1 MCREQLPVWQK
12 FYEAHQNDN
21 FEILAIAM
29 DAQGAE
35 VARRFTEAAGVRFSA
50 AIDRA
55 QGLWELYGF
64 NVIPNGFFVDENG
77 ILRYVNIGGFEVRNA
92 EHAQAI
98 EDLLAAPSSST
109 TLASVDK
116 AAFGTVEEALRDA
129 EAALA
134 RDPENLDLQLTLAER
149 RVESGKLEQARQDFE
164 AVLVKNPRSARALM
178 GLATV
183 YLDQG
188 ERDKALAA
196 LQEAWAIEPDNW
208 IIRKQIW
215 AVEHPE
221 QFYPAIN
228 TEWQRERIKQ
238 EKEAKSP

>member
-12 FYEAHQNDN
+12 FYETHQNEN

-35 VARRFTEAAGVRFSA
+35 VARRFTESAGVQFPA
-50 AIDRA
+50 AVDRA

-64 NVIPNGFFVDENG
+64 NVVPNGFFVDENG
-77 ILRYVNIGGFEVRNA
+77 ILRYANIGGFEVRNP

-98 EDLLAAPSSST
+98 EDLLAAPASGA
-109 TLASVDK
+109 TLASSNAPK
-116 AAFGTVEEALRDA
+116 FGSVEEALRDA

-134 RDPENLDLQLTLAER
+134 GDPENFDLQLTLAER
-149 RVESGKLEQARQDFE
+149 RVESGQREQAGQDFQ
-164 AVLVKNPRSARALM
+164 AVLGTNPRSVRALV
-178 GLATV
+178 GLATIH
-183 YLDQG
+183 LDRG
-188 ERDKALAA
+188 ERDEALAA
-196 LQEAWAIEPDNW
+196 LKKAWAIEPDNW

-228 TEWQRERIKQ
+228 PQWQRERIKQ
-238 EKEAKSP
+238 EESQKSP

>member
-1 MCREQLPVWQK
+1 MCREQLPVWQE

-35 VARRFTEAAGVRFSA
+35 VARRFTEAAGVRFPA
-50 AIDRA
+50 AVDRA

-64 NVIPNGFFVDENG
+64 NVVPNGTFVDENG
-77 ILRYVNIGGFEVRNA
+77 ILRYVNVGGFEVRNV

-98 EDLLAAPSSST
+98 EDLLAVPSVAT
-109 TLASVDK
+109 TPASGETP
-116 AAFGTVEEALRDA
+116 AFGTVDEALREA
-129 EAALA
+129 EEALA
-134 RDPENLDLQLTLAER
+134 RDPENIDLRLTLAER
-149 RVESGKLEQARQDFE
+149 RVESNQREQAQEDFE
-164 AVLVKNPRSARALM
+164 AVLAENPRSTRALV
-178 GLATV
+178 GLAAI

-188 ERDKALAA
+188 ERDKALTA
-196 LQEAWAIEPDNW
+196 LKQAWAIDPDNW
-208 IIRKQIW
+208 IIRKQMW

-228 TEWQRERIKQ
+228 FKWQREQIKKESGAQ
-238 EKEAKSP
+238 E

>member
-35 VARRFTEAAGVRFSA
+35 VARRFTEAAGVQFPA

-92 EHAQAI
+92 EHARAI
-98 EDLLAAPSSST
+98 EDLLAAPANPT
-109 TLASVDK
+109 TLASTK
-116 AAFGTVEEALRDA
+116 SPAFGTVEEALREA
-129 EAALA
+129 EKALA
-134 RDPENLDLQLTLAER
+134 RDPENLDLQLTLVER
-149 RVESGKLEQARQDFE
+149 RVVSGELERARQGFE
-164 AVLVKNPRSARALM
+164 AVLAQNPRSARALV
-178 GLATV
+178 GLAAV
-183 YLDQG
+183 FLDQG
-188 ERDKALAA
+188 ERAQALAA
-196 LQEAWAIEPDNW
+196 LKQAWAIEPDNW

-238 EKEAKSP
+238 EKGGNGP

>member
-12 FYEAHQNDN
+12 FYEAHKNEN

-35 VARRFTEAAGVRFSA
+35 VARRFTEAAGVQFPTA
-50 AIDRA
+50 VDRA

-64 NVIPNGFFVDENG
+64 NVVPNGFFVDENG
-77 ILRYVNIGGFEVRNA
+77 ILRYAKIGGFEVRNSDD
-92 EHAQAI
+92 AQAI
-98 EDLLAAPSSST
+98 EDLLAAPANRT
-109 TLASVDK
+109 TLASSK
-116 AAFGTVEEALRDA
+116 PPTFGSVKEALDEA
-129 EAALA
+129 EQALA
-134 RDPENLDLQLTLAER
+134 RDPENTDLQLTLAER
-149 RVESGKLEQARQDFE
+149 RAGSGLLEQAQRDFH
-164 AVLVKNPRSARALM
+164 AVLAKNPRSARALV

-183 YLDQG
+183 YLDEG
-188 ERDKALAA
+188 HRDAA
-196 LQEAWAIEPDNW
+196 LTALKQAWAIEPDNW

-228 TEWQRERIKQ
+228 PQWQREQLKK
-238 EKEAKSP
+238 EKAAEGP

>member
-1 MCREQLPVWQK
+1 MCREQLPVWQR

-35 VARRFTEAAGVRFSA
+35 VARRFTEAAGVRFPTA
-50 AIDRA
+50 VDRA

-64 NVIPNGFFVDENG
+64 NVVPNGFFVDEKG
-77 ILRYVNIGGFEVRNA
+77 ILRYVNVGGFEVRNA
-92 EHAQAI
+92 EHAKAI
-98 EDLLAAPSSST
+98 EDLLAAASGPT
-109 TLASVDK
+109 TLAS
-116 AAFGTVEEALRDA
+116 AETPAFGTVEDALREA
-129 EAALA
+129 EEALA
-134 RDPENLDLQLTLAER
+134 RDPQNLDLQLTLAER
-149 RVESGKLEQARQDFE
+149 RVASGQREQARQDFE
-164 AVLVKNPRSARALM
+164 AVLKQNPLSARALL

-196 LQEAWAIEPDNW
+196 LKQAWAIQPDNW

-228 TEWQRERIKQ
+228 PEWQRERIQQ
-238 EKEAKSP
+238 EKAEKSP